1 MKWTGYTGDRI
12 GGGEAAR
19 SLGKPKG
26 AEGEGSLIGDGEPG
40 DGSREPRGQKL
51 EL

>member
-19 SLGKPKG
+19 AQGNQKGQRGKAVSQG
-26 AEGEGSLIGDGEPG
+26 MESQ
-40 DGSREPRGQKL
+40 EPRGQKL